1 MFHSPLRVF
10 LLNLYVYNL
19 ELICILVL
27 YMECKSCNR
36 TFKTQERLD
45 RHLTTKT
52 HLSKIKKPKD
62 KNAFTG
68 TKEVVKKYSIEDI
81 LSRQNT
87 EIQLPKQTWKKFIN
101 TAYSF
106 DGEVEKLITCNEKH
120 IEKAANLLLAK
131 LNNTAKEELPI
142 LIVNKSSG
150 ANKRIAYYE
159 GDPDFTVRTGVSKK
173 DNVQLFNALDIYLS
187 RSIGLLWYEQ
197 HLREI
202 YRTLPIEIRNKVWYR
217 CSDDVKISFLNF
229 YCVPNCRHIA
239 CWNAT
244 HFSDHKYTFWK
255 YKNKEL
261 DNIDGGKFTLNDEDY
276 LEFRADFAEH
286 VINHQHYNTYLKFRN
301 EQQEYYFTTEMCE
314 IQDAVLEEL
323 FIQVCRI
330 CNINT
335 ILEE

>member
-1 MFHSPLRVF
+1 
-10 LLNLYVYNL
+10 
-19 ELICILVL
+19 
-27 YMECKSCNR
+27 MECKICIRS
-36 TFKTQERLD
+36 FKTQSQLD

-52 HLSKIKKPKD
+52 HLGRVEREKKSTEPKPFSLSMPIE
-62 KNAFTG
+62 N
-68 TKEVVKKYSIEDI
+68 KYSIEDI
-81 LSRQNT
+81 LSRKNT
-87 EIQLPKQTWKKFIN
+87 DIRLPKQTWKKFIN
-101 TAYSF
+101 SAYTY

-131 LNNTAKEELPI
+131 LMNTDKEELPI

-187 RSIGLLWYEQ
+187 RSIGLLWYEP

-202 YRTLPIEIRNKVWYR
+202 YRTLPIEIRNKIWFR
-217 CSDDVKISFLNF
+217 CSDDAKISFLNF
-229 YCVPNCRHIA
+229 HCVPKCRHIA

-244 HFSDHKYTFWK
+244 HFSDHKYTYWK

-276 LEFRADFAEH
+276 LQFRSEFGEH
-286 VINHQHYNTYLKFRN
+286 VMNHEYYNTYLKFRN
-301 EQQEYYFTTEMCE
+301 EQKEYYFSEE
-314 IQDAVLEEL
+314 ICAMQDTVLEEL

>member
-1 MFHSPLRVF
+1 
-10 LLNLYVYNL
+10 
-19 ELICILVL
+19 
-27 YMECKSCNR
+27 MECKICIRS
-36 TFKTQERLD
+36 FKTQSQLD
-45 RHLTTKT
+45 RHLTTKV
-52 HLSKIKKPKD
+52 HLTKVEREQNKAEK
-62 KNAFTG
+62 KNAFSLSMPI
-68 TKEVVKKYSIEDI
+68 ENKYSIEDI
-81 LSRQNT
+81 LSRKNT
-87 EIQLPKQTWKKFIN
+87 DIRLPKQTWKKFIN
-101 TAYSF
+101 SAYTY

-131 LNNTAKEELPI
+131 LMNTEKEELPI

-159 GDPDFTVRTGVSKK
+159 GDADFTVRTGVSKK

-187 RSIGLLWYEQ
+187 RSIGLLWYEP

-202 YRTLPIEIRNKVWYR
+202 YRTLPIEIRNKIWFR
-217 CSDDVKISFLNF
+217 CSDDAKISFLNF
-229 YCVPNCRHIA
+229 HCVPKCRHIA

-244 HFSDHKYTFWK
+244 HFSDHKYTYWK

-276 LEFRADFAEH
+276 LQFRSEFGEH
-286 VINHQHYNTYLKFRN
+286 VMNHEYYNTYLKFRN
-301 EQQEYYFTTEMCE
+301 EQKEYYFSEE
-314 IQDAVLEEL
+314 ICAMQDTVLEEL

>member
-1 MFHSPLRVF
+1 
-10 LLNLYVYNL
+10 
-19 ELICILVL
+19 
-27 YMECKSCNR
+27 MECKICNR
-36 TFKTQERLD
+36 TFNTQERLD

-52 HLSKIKKPKD
+52 HLGRVEREKNKAEK
-62 KNAFTG
+62 KNAFSLSMPI
-68 TKEVVKKYSIEDI
+68 ENKYSIEDI
-81 LSRQNT
+81 LSRKNT
-87 EIQLPKQTWKKFIN
+87 EIKLPKQTWKKFIN
-101 TAYSF
+101 SAYTY

-131 LNNTAKEELPI
+131 LMNTEKEELPI

-159 GDPDFTVRTGVSKK
+159 GDADFTVRTGVSKK

-187 RSIGLLWYEQ
+187 RSIGLLWYEPQ
-197 HLREI
+197 LREI

-217 CSDDVKISFLNF
+217 CSDDAKISFLNF
-229 YCVPNCRHIA
+229 HCVPKCRHIA

-244 HFSDHKYTFWK
+244 HFSDHKYTYWK

-276 LEFRADFAEH
+276 LEFRSEFGEH
-286 VINHQHYNTYLKFRN
+286 VMNHEYYNTYLKFRN
-301 EQQEYYFTTEMCE
+301 EQKEYYFSEE
-314 IQDAVLEEL
+314 ICAMQDTVLEEL

>member
-1 MFHSPLRVF
+1 
-10 LLNLYVYNL
+10 
-19 ELICILVL
+19 
-27 YMECKSCNR
+27 MECKIGNR
-36 TFKTQERLD
+36 TFNTQERLD

-52 HLSKIKKPKD
+52 HLGRVEREKNKAEK
-62 KNAFTG
+62 KNAFSLSMPI
-68 TKEVVKKYSIEDI
+68 ENKYSIEDI
-81 LSRQNT
+81 LSRKNT
-87 EIQLPKQTWKKFIN
+87 EIKLPKQTWKKFIN
-101 TAYSF
+101 SAYTY

-131 LNNTAKEELPI
+131 LMNTEKEELPI

-159 GDPDFTVRTGVSKK
+159 GDADFTVRTGVSKK

-187 RSIGLLWYEQ
+187 RSIGLLWYEP

-217 CSDDVKISFLNF
+217 CSDDAKISFLNF
-229 YCVPNCRHIA
+229 HCVPKCRHIA

-244 HFSDHKYTFWK
+244 HFSDHKYTYWK

-276 LEFRADFAEH
+276 LEFRSEFGEH
-286 VINHQHYNTYLKFRN
+286 VMNHEYYNTYLKFRN
-301 EQQEYYFTTEMCE
+301 EQKEYYFSEE
-314 IQDAVLEEL
+314 ICAMQDSVLEEL

-335 ILEE
+335 ILDE

>member
-1 MFHSPLRVF
+1 
-10 LLNLYVYNL
+10 
-19 ELICILVL
+19 
-27 YMECKSCNR
+27 MECKICNR
-36 TFKTQERLD
+36 TFNTQERLD

-52 HLSKIKKPKD
+52 HLGRVEREKNKAEK
-62 KNAFTG
+62 KNAFSLSMPI
-68 TKEVVKKYSIEDI
+68 ENKYSIEDI
-81 LSRQNT
+81 LSRKNT
-87 EIQLPKQTWKKFIN
+87 EIKLPKQTWKKFIN
-101 TAYSF
+101 SAYTY

-131 LNNTAKEELPI
+131 LMNTEKEELPI

-159 GDPDFTVRTGVSKK
+159 GDADFTVRTGVSKK

-187 RSIGLLWYEQ
+187 RSIGLLWYEP

-217 CSDDVKISFLNF
+217 CSDDAKISFLNF
-229 YCVPNCRHIA
+229 HCVPKCRHIA

-244 HFSDHKYTFWK
+244 HFSDHKYTYWK

-276 LEFRADFAEH
+276 LEFRSEFGEH
-286 VINHQHYNTYLKFRN
+286 VMNHEYYNTYLKFRN
-301 EQQEYYFTTEMCE
+301 EQKEYYFSEE
-314 IQDAVLEEL
+314 ICAMQDSVLEEL

-335 ILEE
+335 ILDE